1 MAYTPELTQKNSC
14 TLRRL
19 AWSLNRPMTK
29 AMDFVFTDLV
39 RLIPTGAVCESCK
52 DQTQCAS
59 CPFSKGGKPS
69 GRP

>member
-1 MAYTPELTQKNSC
+1 MAYTPELSYEHSR

-39 RLIPTGAVCESCK
+39 RMIPAGAVCESCK
-52 DQTQCAS
+52 DPSACDS
-59 CPFSKGGKPS
+59 CPFRTGKA
-69 GRP
+69 GH